1 MEQRFQARQILAQ
14 PRERVFPFFADAAN
28 LGRITPPEL
37 GFRILTPPPIVM
49 AAGAIIDY
57 RIRLALVPLSWRTEI
72 TRWEP
77 PVEFVDVQRRGP
89 YAQWI
94 HRHRFEDLPGGRT
107 LMEDEVR
114 YRLPFGPLGLVALP
128 LVRRE
133 IARIFA
139 HRRRVVAE
147 LFGEVTELTA

>member
-49 AAGAIIDY
+49 AEGAIIDY

-77 PVEFVDVQRRGP
+77 PDEFVDVQRRGP

-114 YRLPFGPLGLVALP
+114 YRLPFGPLGLIALP

>member
-77 PVEFVDVQRRGP
+77 PDEFVDVQRRGP